1 MIGVHPDNKEIIV
14 AVNSRD
20 RRDIRVDGTSYGRNL
35 PVDRDDNS
43 KFDLTMM
50 KKVHKIAG
58 SPLDI
63 VNERQNWEDV
73 FLGWEQAGKGVV
85 LVDQPREIG
94 YVDASLTPKT
104 THDFLVTDKDG
115 NFFAKMTQ
123 AIKSRLGTL
132 DETAGGAKDAGGS
145 GTASKGAVV
154 VAERGSIGY
163 NYESKVWTSKYSFE
177 PEDIVGIFEDFL
189 TFASGKPWR
198 HDDLGI
204 VNNYYGVQYTSIV
217 EAISKINPSM
227 VKVYKALSLEGNSV
241 WSAELS
247 NSDQSSTITVDM
259 WKDQDIDG
267 TLRAGDG
274 FREGM
279 LYCNMPGDTSTS
291 SHLDE
296 ITIGEV
302 TDVSTPG
309 EIKFKGRV
317 NNIPFNSG
325 DRLFLAN
332 GTDTTRTITS
342 VKDRNTLN
350 VSANTGINVGDILV
364 AQSIPNALH
373 IAGDRLRDYY
383 LKIKLTNSSTTK
395 DELYAINA
403 IYERSR
409 LHNDRVN

>member
-35 PVDRDDNS
+35 PVDRDDND

-132 DETAGGAKDAGGS
+132 DETAGGAKDSGGS
-145 GTASKGAVV
+145 GTASKGTVA

-189 TFASGKPWR
+189 TFASGKPFR
-198 HDDLGI
+198 HDDLAV

-227 VKVYKALSLEGNSV
+227 VKVYKALSLEGNSI

-247 NSDQSSTITVDM
+247 NSDQSSTITLNM

-267 TLRAGDG
+267 TLRAGEG

-291 SHLDE
+291 SRLDE
-296 ITIGEV
+296 IAIGEV

-325 DRLFLAN
+325 DRLFLAA
-332 GTDTTRTITS
+332 GADTGRTITS

-364 AQSIPNALH
+364 AQSRADAQH

-383 LKIKLTNSSTTK
+383 LKIRLTNSSIQK

-403 IYERSR
+403 IFERSR